1 MMVFNGKINYKWTF
15 SFGWVIIYNG
25 SSGNDGFQWEEG
37 FFQVWFMVPPF
48 FQGDEV
54 EAMISHRSAL
64 VPLSFRSVVQSEV
77 DPWVTTGT
85 DWGISPSKIRV
96 LTKQN
101 DGSTNQSMEF

>member
-1 MMVFNGKINYKWTF
+1 MGKR
-15 SFGWVIIYNG
+15 S
-25 SSGNDGFQWEEG
+25 GFQV

-48 FQGDEV
+48 FRGDEV

-64 VPLSFRSVVQSEV
+64 VPLSFRSVLQSEV
-77 DPWVTTGT
+77 DPLVTTGT

-101 DGSTNQSMEF
+101 DGLNQPKYGILMILNGDG